1 MADKRNLE
9 AIDDY
14 INEVLNI
21 SIYIQDEDVDLFYR
35 VNFISWNETMLQVDI
50 GFEDPLLVSKSRYK
64 DQLNI
69 TVIDEY

>member
-21 SIYIQDEDVDLFYR
+21 SIYIQDEDVAIFYR
-35 VNFISWNETMLQVDI
+35 VSFISWNETMLQVDI
-50 GFEDPLLVSKSRYK
+50 GFVDPLLVSKSRYK
-64 DQLNI
+64 DQLKI
-69 TVIDEY
+69 QVLDEY